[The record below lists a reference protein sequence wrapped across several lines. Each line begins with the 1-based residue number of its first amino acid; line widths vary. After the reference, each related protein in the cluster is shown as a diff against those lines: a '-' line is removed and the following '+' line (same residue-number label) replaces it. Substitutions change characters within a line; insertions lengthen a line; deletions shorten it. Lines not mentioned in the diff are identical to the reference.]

1 MDKPEIIIFHTIDKL
16 AEFAAGLLYTKI
28 SEIPEGDF
36 LTVAL
41 SGGSTPKR
49 IFNYI
54 SSHDDGN
61 TDWEKVRFFWVD
73 ERCVPPDDDESNYK
87 MTRMSL
93 LENIAIPE
101 ENIFR
106 IHGEADPEK
115 EAVRYS
121 NIIAGNV
128 PFENNLPRFDL
139 IILGLGE
146 DGHTASIFPGNTAM
160 FQSAKICEVA
170 IHPQSGQKR
179 ITITGTVINNA
190 SEVVFMVTGSGKAG
204 IVAKILQDVNIGLPA
219 SFVKPTHG
227 DLKWLLDK
235 DAAKLLNSESKYD

>member
-1 MDKPEIIIFHTIDKL
+1 MDNPEIIVFPTIDKL
-16 AEFAAGLLYTKI
+16 AEYAAGLLNTVIAETADGEY
-28 SEIPEGDF
+28 
-36 LTVAL
+36 LTIAL

-54 SSHDDGN
+54 SSHDKGK

-87 MTRMSL
+87 MTRLRL

-101 ENIFR
+101 QNIFR

-115 EAVRYS
+115 EAICYS
-121 NIIAGNV
+121 NIIGGNV

-146 DGHTASIFPGNTAM
+146 DGHTASIFPGNTVM

-170 IHPQSGQKR
+170 THPQSGQKR
-179 ITITGTVINNA
+179 ISITGPVINNA
-190 SEVVFMVTGSGKAG
+190 REVFFIVTGPNKAD
-204 IVAKILQDVNIGLPA
+204 IVARILQDSNTGLPA
-219 SFVKPTHG
+219 SLVKPANGKLT
-227 DLKWLLDK
+227 WLLDA
-235 DAAKLLNSESKYD
+235 DAAGKLKSGSL